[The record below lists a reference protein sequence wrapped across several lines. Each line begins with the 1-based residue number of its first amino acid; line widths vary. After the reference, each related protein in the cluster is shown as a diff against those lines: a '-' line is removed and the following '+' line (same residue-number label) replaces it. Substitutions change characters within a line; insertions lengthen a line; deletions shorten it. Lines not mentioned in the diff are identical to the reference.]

1 MTAASKK
8 TALVISGGGSKGAFA
23 VGVLEYIFTTYRHTG
38 WFAIAG
44 GTSTGALIAPMAAL
58 MGAPDPTGSDALDVL
73 IEMYTT
79 VETKDI
85 LDKQNFFE
93 LLVRHD
99 ALYESTPL
107 KELLHDKFRPAWFE
121 WLKHPEAPDCYVVYT
136 NYQNGQ
142 KMIASPKDPT
152 MTRDRFL
159 MAMLA
164 SASVPVIV
172 EATKIGGN
180 VCYDGGVRDLLPFG
194 QAIDLGATNIV
205 PIFLNPEK
213 FPETSDS
220 FKNVYKIMLRT
231 IAILVDETGR
241 NDFEVAQLINLAIQA
256 KERIFRAFE
265 GDPGA
270 LGKLNQIFGEFEP
283 LFGKRLIEIISGLR
297 PDKVLTEDA
306 LTFDPKKMKEW
317 VRLGFEKAKA
327 VIDQSPFD

>member
-1 MTAASKK
+1 MATKK

-23 VGVLEYIFTTYRHTG
+23 VGVLKYVFTTYRHTG
-38 WFAIAG
+38 WFAITG

-79 VETKDI
+79 VETPDI
-85 LDKQNFFE
+85 LDKRNWVE
-93 LLVRHD
+93 LLVHHD

-107 KELLHDKFRPAWFE
+107 NELLHEKFRPAWFE
-121 WLKHPEAPDCYVVYT
+121 WLKQPEAPDCYVVYT

-142 KMIASPKDPT
+142 KMIVSPRDPT
-152 MTRDRFL
+152 MTRERFL

-172 EATKIGGN
+172 EAAQIDGL

-194 QAIDLGATNIV
+194 GAIELGATKIL
-205 PIFLNPEK
+205 PIFLDPEK

-231 IAILVDETGR
+231 IEILVDETGR

-256 KERIFRAFE
+256 KERMIRAFE

-270 LGKLNQIFGEFEP
+270 LAKLNQIFQEFEP

-297 PDKVLTEDA
+297 PDNVLTEDA
-306 LTFDPKKMKEW
+306 LEFVPEKMKEW
-317 VRLGFEKAKA
+317 VRLGFEKAQA
-327 VIDQSPFD
+327 IIDHSPFA

>member
-1 MTAASKK
+1 MPTPKK

-38 WFAIAG
+38 WFAITG

-79 VETKDI
+79 VETPDI
-85 LDKQNFFE
+85 LDKRNYFE
-93 LLVRHD
+93 LLVHHD

-107 KELLHDKFRPAWFE
+107 NELLHEKFRPAWFE
-121 WLKHPEAPDCYVVYT
+121 WLKQPEAPECYVVYT
-136 NYQNGQ
+136 NYQHGQ
-142 KMIASPKDPT
+142 KMIVSPKDPT
-152 MTRDRFL
+152 MTRERFL

-164 SASVPVIV
+164 SASVPVII
-172 EATKIGGN
+172 EATKIDGS

-194 QAIDLGATNIV
+194 GAIDLGAAKIV
-205 PIFLNPEK
+205 PIFLDPEK
-213 FPETSDS
+213 FPETFDS

-231 IAILVDETGR
+231 IEILVDETGR
-241 NDFEVAQLINLAIQA
+241 NDFEVAQLINFAIQA
-256 KERIFRAFE
+256 KERMLRAFE
-265 GDPGA
+265 GDPEA
-270 LGKLNQIFGEFEP
+270 LGKLNQIFEEFKP
-283 LFGKRLIEIISGLR
+283 LFGKRLIEIIPGLR

-306 LTFDPKKMKEW
+306 LEFVPEKMKEW

-327 VIDQSPFD
+327 IIDHSPFE